1 MDWWGQKE
9 VSWHKLTSIWETSPK
24 VVKTQLAFS
33 IYLNTQWGSSRR
45 TSHFDKWYWQNVN
58 PSQYI
63 SISLGRVLPAI
74 SPLWWMTPAFCQQ
87 QKISLKWRPIYR
99 QTERCLTACSER
111 RLVHPCHWKSH
122 RSILSTPYIPL
133 SLCSPVLSVCLSV
146 FSPYTHHIH
155 HIFSPPYI
163 HQNVVKQ
170 RLAENQLLP
179 YDQTASGFPHFNVIK
194 VSKHPAGRPQLPLH
208 KKPIQ

>member
-1 MDWWGQKE
+1 MRPKR
-9 VSWHKLTSIWETSPK
+9 SFLTQTNFYGKHHPKWSISILNGVLLPLW
-24 VVKTQLAFS
+24 QMILAKCEPFS
-33 IYLNTQWGSSRR
+33 IYLNIAWKSSSCNFS
-45 TSHFDKWYWQNVN
+45 TVMDDA
-58 PSQYI
+58 
-63 SISLGRVLPAI
+63 SILS
-74 SPLWWMTPAFCQQ
+74 T
-87 QKISLKWRPIYR
+87 KTSLKWRPPPICR
-99 QTERCLTACSER
+99 RTEWCLTACSKW

-155 HIFSPPYI
+155 HRPT
-163 HQNVVKQ
+163 NVVKQ